1 MRRLRVSKAVAA
13 LAMCLLCVACGK
25 EERAS
30 EANDVIETQDEKSS
44 EIWLRANEH
53 VDPAFWLASREAGRE
68 LAESDPAVDTIREAM
83 VAARAHFLESH
94 RMLAN
99 RTAQIG
105 KMLAEDGRAED
116 YAGILHELADVAKA
130 AGQTQTYG
138 ELCQHYYN
146 LRHKGATREE
156 ALSVL
161 AERYKTQKQFR

>member
-1 MRRLRVSKAVAA
+1 MRLLRVSKAGVA
-13 LAMCLLCVACGK
+13 LAACFLCVACGK
-25 EERAS
+25 EERAN
-30 EANDVIETQDEKSS
+30 EVNDVIETKDEKSS
-44 EIWLRANEH
+44 AIWLRANEH
-53 VDPAFWLASREAGRE
+53 VDPALWLASREAGRE
-68 LAESDPAVDTIREAM
+68 LAATDPAVETMREAI

-116 YAGILHELADVAKA
+116 YAGILYELAEVAKA

-156 ALSVL
+156 ALAVL
-161 AERYKTQKQFR
+161 AERYKAQKQFR

>member
-1 MRRLRVSKAVAA
+1 MTPPCVSKAGFA
-13 LAMCLLCVACGK
+13 LAACLLYAACGK
-25 EERAS
+25 EERANES
-30 EANDVIETQDEKSS
+30 NDVIGTQEEKSG

-53 VDPAFWLASREAGRE
+53 VDPALWLPSREAGRD
-68 LAESDPAVDTIREAM
+68 LAATDPAVDKMRDAIL
-83 VAARAHFLESH
+83 AARAHFLESH

-116 YAGILHELADVAKA
+116 YAGILYALAEVAKA

-156 ALSVL
+156 ALNVL
-161 AERYKTQKQFR
+161 AERYRTQKQFR